1 MRRPSGWTK
10 YTVVHSSIVSKPWLT
25 SAEFTAWMFVT
36 RLTTS
41 ALASATTCQV
51 NPKPSFSCR
60 TEADGSELMRATLS
74 DSADWNA
81 APSTC
86 RKATAPTPV
95 GVKPV
100 AACRV
105 SAAGGRAKRSSR
117 LARFGLVRPSSAS
130 KKPMELL
137 VGVVRSGWCGDRA
150 GRRTRSRA
158 LMRRNRLSARSFGAR
173 ELGGDLRQL
182 IETLL
187 QRGVGREELA
197 DGGLAADGRDERQMV

>member
-1 MRRPSGWTK
+1 LPARERRHFFFFQAEAGIRGRNVTGVQ
-10 YTVVHSSIVSKPWLT
+10 TCALT
-25 SAEFTAWMFVT
+25 IF
-36 RLTTS
+36 
-41 ALASATTCQV
+41 
-51 NPKPSFSCR
+51 
-60 TEADGSELMRATLS
+60 S

-100 AACRV
+100 AARRV

-150 GRRTRSRA
+150 GPADAVSSAHAAESTQRSVIR
-158 LMRRNRLSARSFGAR
+158 
-173 ELGGDLRQL
+173 
-182 IETLL
+182 
-187 QRGVGREELA
+187 
-197 DGGLAADGRDERQMV
+197 